1 MDGMRTVA
9 LPFRDPTARKR
20 TPLLQG
26 GRHRDPAKDE
36 PRRNPID
43 MPDDPTRSRRSLEEA
58 RGPGQTEEGNRKGHR
73 RSRGEL
79 SRIRQYRSS
88 FGFFFLCIFSYLPS
102 SEFRVLDV
110 QDHRVGVTVPQAA
123 VRLQPRKELGVFDQS
138 LLPCQCLEIFRILAS
153 LGLDVVDVCL
163 VCHRFALAPVRVV
176 EARSTP
182 ISSLARQLLM
192 RRGRTSQTLA
202 ASRGA
207 PPCVAN
213 PSAAV
218 SPRRPW
224 LRESDA
230 WLSKSI
236 MVTCDR
242 V

>member
-9 LPFRDPTARKR
+9 LSLRDPTPRTR

-36 PRRNPID
+36 PRRNPLD
-43 MPDDPTRSRRSLEEA
+43 LPDDPARSRRSLEEA
-58 RGPGQTEEGNRKGHR
+58 RGARQTEEGNRKSHR

-79 SRIRQYRSS
+79 TRGKQYRSS
-88 FGFFFLCIFSYLPS
+88 FGFFLLCIFSYLPS
-102 SEFRVLDV
+102 CEFGVLDV

-123 VRLQPRKELGVFDQS
+123 VRLQPRKQLGVFDQA

-153 LGLDVVDVCL
+153 LGLDVVYVCL

-182 ISSLARQLLM
+182 ISALARQLLM

-202 ASRGA
+202 APRGA
-207 PPCVAN
+207 PLCLAN

-218 SPRRPW
+218 SWRRSW

-230 WLSKSI
+230 WLSKPI
-236 MVTCDR
+236 VVTC
-242 V
+242 